1 MNQVMEQIRYSN
13 FKLGNLCWLKN
24 GKHFTCLAIRLYK
37 LSMIIAFVRQSS
49 QTSALEKKGQTAS
62 SRNESWRKNVVG
74 TSPVTKEVLH
84 IKLRVAKKALD
95 KESQCFRDICKA
107 FSGLSQEKLKP

>member
-1 MNQVMEQIRYSN
+1 
-13 FKLGNLCWLKN
+13 
-24 GKHFTCLAIRLYK
+24 
-37 LSMIIAFVRQSS
+37 MIIAFVKQSS

-95 KESQCFRDICKA
+95 KESQCFQDICKA